1 MSRLT
6 DYSRRLFL
14 AASAIVVAC
23 MPFVALAEELGW
35 NQRPLHLL
43 QSFVAVPVACV
54 TSGLYLWSR
63 RGQPG
68 EGAMRA
74 LSWFVFVSTLLWVV
88 LLAYVLGFADF
99 SVLDQK

>member
-1 MSRLT
+1 MSQFT
-6 DYSRRLFL
+6 DFTRRIFL
-14 AASAIVVAC
+14 AASAVVVAC
-23 MPFVALAEELGW
+23 MPLVTLAEKLGW

-43 QSFVAVPVACV
+43 QSFIAVPVACV
-54 TSGLYLWSR
+54 ASGLYLWSR

-68 EGAMRA
+68 DGAMRA
-74 LSWFVFVSTLLWVV
+74 LAWFVFVGTLLWVA

>member
-6 DYSRRLFL
+6 AYSRRIFL
-14 AASAIVVAC
+14 AASAIVVGC
-23 MPFVALAEELGW
+23 MPLVILAEKLGW
-35 NQRPLHLL
+35 NQRPLHLV

-74 LSWFVFVSTLLWVV
+74 LSWFVFVSTLLWVA
-88 LLAYVLGFADF
+88 LLVFVLGFADF
-99 SVLDQK
+99 SALDQK

>member
-6 DYSRRLFL
+6 EYARRIFL
-14 AASAIVVAC
+14 AAAAVVVAC
-23 MPFVALAEELGW
+23 MPLVFLAERLGW
-35 NQRPLHLL
+35 NQRPLHLA

-54 TSGLYLWSR
+54 ASGLYLWSR

-74 LSWFVFVSTLLWVV
+74 LAWFVFVGTLLWVA
-88 LLAYVLGFADF
+88 LLVFALVFADF
-99 SVLDQK
+99 SVMDQK

>member
-6 DYSRRLFL
+6 DYSRRIFL
-14 AASAIVVAC
+14 GAAAIVVAC

-74 LSWFVFVSTLLWVV
+74 LSWFVFVGTLLWVAFLV
-88 LLAYVLGFADF
+88 FVLGFADF